1 MEQYITGTPVAS
13 IIFIFTIV
21 SSLYAFSNPEV
32 FGKLMLHPYSVSRGR
47 RIYSVIT
54 SGLIHKDW
62 GHLIMNMLSYFFF
75 AFKLEATFVQF
86 NPKWGHIQFAFL
98 YIISLILSDISSIIK
113 HKEDSWYNSLG
124 ASGAVCAV
132 VFSSILFNPMA
143 TMYVMPIPFP
153 INSVIYGFLFLAY
166 CMYAARIA
174 RDNINHDA
182 HFYGALTGVLVT
194 VLYYPGILSFFF
206 NQISGRLS

>member
-13 IIFIFTIV
+13 IIFLFTVV
-21 SSLYAFSNPEV
+21 SSLYAFSNPSV
-32 FGKLMLHPYSVSRGR
+32 FEKLMLHPYSVSRGK
-47 RIYSVIT
+47 RIYTVIT

-62 GHLIMNMLSYFFF
+62 GHLIMNMFSYFFF
-75 AFKLEATFVQF
+75 AFRLEATFVQY
-86 NPKWGHIQFAFL
+86 NPQLGHFMFAGL

-113 HKEDSWYNSLG
+113 HREDFSYNSLG

-132 VFSSILFNPMA
+132 VFSSILFDPLA

-153 INSVIYGFLFLAY
+153 INSVIYGFLFLGY
-166 CMYAARIA
+166 CMYASRIS

-182 HFYGALTGVLVT
+182 HFYGALTGVVIT
-194 VLYYPGILSFFF
+194 IIFFPGILSYFFS
-206 NQISGRLS
+206 QIAGRFA

>member
-13 IIFIFTIV
+13 IIFLFTVV
-21 SSLYAFSNPEV
+21 SSLYAFSNPSV
-32 FGKLMLHPYSVSRGR
+32 FEKLMLHPYSVSRGK
-47 RIYSVIT
+47 RIYTVIT

-62 GHLIMNMLSYFFF
+62 GHLIMNMFSYFFF
-75 AFKLEATFVQF
+75 AFRLEATFVQY
-86 NPKWGHIQFAFL
+86 NPQLGHFMFAGL

-113 HKEDSWYNSLG
+113 HREDFSYNSLG

-132 VFSSILFNPMA
+132 VFSSILFDPLA

-153 INSVIYGFLFLAY
+153 INSVIYGFLFLGY
-166 CMYAARIA
+166 CMYASRIS

-182 HFYGALTGVLVT
+182 HFYGALTGVVVT
-194 VLYYPGILSFFF
+194 VIFFPGILSYFFS
-206 NQISGRLS
+206 QIAGRFA